1 MTRLRVRHLRALVP
15 FVAIGWIASLPLG
28 DNSFLWHVRAG
39 TVQLRAGEVL
49 RVDPFSATATGA
61 PWRTQSWLAE
71 LGYGWLEGV
80 SGGIGWVPI
89 MKFVVITVTVA
100 LIALAV
106 YRSVGGNGTAVL
118 VATLVVVW
126 QAAPFAVARPA
137 LLGYLLLA
145 VVIALTSSKRRAV
158 WLIPAIIWLWAAI
171 HATFALGLVYL
182 ALDGWRR
189 RSRKQLIAVIFGAGA
204 AGLTAHGLG
213 IWWILLQFFR
223 SRGALEFISEWQP
236 PDFSNPFL
244 LPFLVVVIALL
255 VAAVLGRLSIR
266 DLIVVVPFVVFG
278 LIVERNVYPSLLVL
292 APFAARAAIWQRATA
307 PSSGKEPVALNWAV
321 AAVLVVLTGVGL
333 LRPLELKDDRFPSD
347 RALAAVDSGP
357 LLHGTAVG
365 GYLIYRDWPGRLVF
379 IDDRAELYGREG
391 FQRFHDLR
399 LGSGG
404 EAALEEL
411 GIDQV
416 LAQPDWPLVDVLLA
430 DDWTERYRDENFV
443 VLHRP

>member
-1 MTRLRVRHLRALVP
+1 
-15 FVAIGWIASLPLG
+15 
-28 DNSFLWHVRAG
+28 
-39 TVQLRAGEVL
+39 
-49 RVDPFSATATGA
+49 
-61 PWRTQSWLAE
+61 
-71 LGYGWLEGV
+71 
-80 SGGIGWVPI
+80 
-89 MKFVVITVTVA
+89 VA

-158 WLIPAIIWLWAAI
+158 WLIPAIIWLWAAL

-189 RSRKQLIAVIFGAGA
+189 KSRKQLIAVLLGAGA

-292 APFAARAAIWQRATA
+292 APFAARAAIWQRATTT
-307 PSSGKEPVALNWAV
+307 SSGKEPVALNWAV
-321 AAVLVVLTGVGL
+321 AAVLVALTGVGL
-333 LRPLELKDDRFPSD
+333 FRPLELKDDRFPSD
-347 RALAAVDSGP
+347 QALAAVDVGP

-365 GYLIYRDWPGRLVF
+365 GYLIYRDWPDRLVF